1 LASVTALLTA
11 SPPDDAENVTVT
23 PGRKLLLASRTNA
36 VMVAFE
42 EPLDG
47 ICGRLVIADMAAT
60 VDEVPLLLVELELAN
75 ELGLSPP
82 QPLAAPSAASTRT
95 HPN

>member
-1 LASVTALLTA
+1 
-11 SPPDDAENVTVT
+11 
-23 PGRKLLLASRTNA
+23 
-36 VMVAFE
+36 
-42 EPLDG
+42 
-47 ICGRLVIADMAAT
+47 MAAT
-60 VDEVPLLLVELELAN
+60 VDEVALLLVELELELAN